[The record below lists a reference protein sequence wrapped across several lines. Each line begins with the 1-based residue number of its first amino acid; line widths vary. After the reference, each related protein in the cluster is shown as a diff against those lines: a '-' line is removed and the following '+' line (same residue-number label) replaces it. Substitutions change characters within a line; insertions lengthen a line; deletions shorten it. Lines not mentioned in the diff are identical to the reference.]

1 MAVEFEHSV
10 FGRGHRRDGRRT
22 VFWQEMWRHEL
33 HDALGRRPVVIVPCG
48 SVEQHGPHL
57 PLDVDIVDALALAAA
72 AADAVDEFPVI
83 VAPPIWSGLAHYKM
97 GHIGTIT
104 LRFDTYV
111 AVVSD
116 VCRSIHANGFERIVL
131 LNGHGGNRSINQ
143 AIAVKLA
150 EEDVFILPITYW
162 DMAPEILRDESERD
176 HGSIGHA
183 GEWETSLQL
192 FLRPDLVDGSRIAG
206 DEERQDLSPEVRA
219 YTGFAERRRERA
231 GGVHGDPTVATAEK
245 GERLFTA
252 VRDRLVAAVREYRDL
267 PVPRY
272 REFGSHCP

>member
-1 MAVEFEHSV
+1 MNQPADFSV
-10 FGRGHRRDGRRT
+10 FGAGHRSQGRRP
-22 VFWQEMWRHEL
+22 VFWQDLWRHEL
-33 HDALGRRPVVIVPCG
+33 EEMLSDRPVVIVPVG
-48 SVEQHGPHL
+48 SVEQHGPHC

-72 AADAVDEFPVI
+72 TAEAMRPLPVI
-83 VAPPIWSGLAHYKM
+83 VSPPVWSGLAHYKM

-104 LRFDTYV
+104 LQFDTYV

-116 VCRSIHANGFERIVL
+116 VCRSIVRNGFERVIL

-150 EEDVFILPITYW
+150 EEDIFILPITYW
-162 DMAPEILRDESERD
+162 DMVQELLDTESERD
-176 HGSIGHA
+176 AGSIGHA

-192 FLRPDLVDGSRIAG
+192 FLRPELVDRSRVLG
-206 DEERQDLSPEVRA
+206 DAERPDLSVETRRF
-219 YTGFAERRRERA
+219 TGFAERRRERA
-231 GGVHGDPTVATAEK
+231 GGVHGDPAVASAEK

-252 VRDRLVAAVREYRDL
+252 ARDRLIGVITELREL
-267 PVPRY
+267 PVRHY